1 MSNGNL
7 PNIAFVGIGL
17 MGLPMAARLVQ
28 AGYPLSA
35 WNRTREKALPLA
47 GYGANVADTLADAVR
62 SADIVITMLEA
73 GPVVK
78 RVVEAMLPDLRAG
91 TLVIDMS
98 STKQSEAREIQQ
110 ILAASRFSGCACI
123 RWCSRRGSGNIGD
136 YGWWT
141 TR

>member
-73 GPVVK
+73 GRSSNVLSKPCCRTCVPE
-78 RVVEAMLPDLRAG
+78 RW
-91 TLVIDMS
+91 S
-98 STKQSEAREIQQ
+98 ST
-110 ILAASRFSGCACI
+110 
-123 RWCSRRGSGNIGD
+123 
-136 YGWWT
+136 
-141 TR
+141 